1 MTALDSTRL
10 RPLRILRVIHSVN
23 PADGGPIEGI
33 KQVSA
38 VLRNMGC
45 SVDIA
50 SLDAPD
56 APWVRECPIVTHAL
70 GPGRGGYGYSPGL
83 VPWLKEHRQSYDAV
97 VVSGLWQYSGFGTWR
112 ASRADGAPYF
122 VFPHGM
128 LDPWFKRTYPLK
140 HLKKWLYWPW
150 GEYRVLRD
158 AEAVLF
164 TCEEERRLARQSFWL
179 YKCHEKVVNYG
190 TASPGGDPN
199 KQRLEFWA
207 RHSALKGR
215 RLVLFLSR
223 IHEKKAVDV
232 LLQAWAKFMSLHG
245 ATASDLCLVI
255 AGPCAD
261 EAYLD
266 SLKTMAHSLG
276 MENSVVWTGPLYQDL
291 KWGALHAADAFI
303 LPSHQENFGIAVV
316 EALACGLPVLISD
329 KVNIHREVTA
339 DGGGLA
345 AKDTVGGVVQ
355 LLTQWF
361 QMDEAQ
367 KKAMRVNAHACFE
380 KRFEIHQAAANLLEV
395 LQPKS

>member
-1 MTALDSTRL
+1 MTALGSTAPRA
-10 RPLRILRVIHSVN
+10 LRILRVIHSVN
-23 PADGGPIEGI
+23 PSGGGPIEGI

-38 VLRNMGC
+38 ILKSMGC
-45 SVDIA
+45 VVDIA

-56 APWVRECPIVTHAL
+56 ASWVHECPITTHAL
-70 GPGRGGYGYSPGL
+70 GPGRGGYGYSPRL
-83 VPWLKEHRQSYDAV
+83 VPWFREHRCEYDAV
-97 VVSGLWQYSGFGTWR
+97 VVSGLWQYSGFGVWR
-112 ASRADGAPYF
+112 ASRAIRTPYY

-164 TCEEERRLARQSFWL
+164 TCEEERRRARSSFWL
-179 YKCHEKVVNYG
+179 YKCREKVVNYG
-190 TASPGGDPN
+190 TASPVGDPD
-199 KQRLEFWA
+199 KQRLEFWTQ
-207 RHSALKGR
+207 HSNLKGR

-232 LLQAWAKFMSLHG
+232 LLQAWAKFLALQG
-245 ATASDLCLVI
+245 TGGRNWCLVI

-261 EAYLD
+261 EAYLN
-266 SLKTMAHSLG
+266 SLKTMTQSLG
-276 MENSVVWTGPLYQDL
+276 LNETVVWTGPLYQDL

-329 KVNIHREVTA
+329 KVNIHCEITS
-339 DGGGLA
+339 DGGGLVA
-345 AKDTVGGVVQ
+345 PDSVEGVAQ

-361 QMDEAQ
+361 QMDESQ
-367 KKAMRVNAHACFE
+367 RRAMRAKARASFE